1 MILKILKCIFI
12 FHQITVSTCCLS
24 VQEAIFQDTSL
35 CRGPGLVHPLLRE
48 IHQTVSDRITQGF
61 DKGDL
66 DLYMEVGIHMTSR
79 PCHTQGVEMY
89 FCRYLQMNL
98 IIVYCII

>member
-12 FHQITVSTCCLS
+12 LHQITVSTCCLS
-24 VQEAIFQDTSL
+24 VQEAIDTSL
-35 CRGPGLVHPLLRE
+35 CRDPGLVHPLLGE

-66 DLYMEVGIHMTSR
+66 DLYMESADADAY
-79 PCHTQGVEMY
+79 VEVWVKGQLGLTAEGKEDY
-89 FCRYLQMNL
+89 DKKFRDFSQ
-98 IIVYCII
+98 

>member
-12 FHQITVSTCCLS
+12 LHQITVSTCCLS
-24 VQEAIFQDTSL
+24 VQEAIIQDTSSFL
-35 CRGPGLVHPLLRE
+35 CRDPGLVHPLLGE

-66 DLYMEVGIHMTSR
+66 DLYMEVGIHMSTR
-79 PCHTQGVEMY
+79 PCHAQGVEMY
-89 FCRYLQMNL
+89 IFL
-98 IIVYCII
+98 